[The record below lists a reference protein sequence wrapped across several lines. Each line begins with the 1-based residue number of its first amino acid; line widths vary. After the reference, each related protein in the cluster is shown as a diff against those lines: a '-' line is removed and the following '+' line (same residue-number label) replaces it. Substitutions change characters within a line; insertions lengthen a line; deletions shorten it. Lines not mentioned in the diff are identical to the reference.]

1 MLDDPSIPAD
11 THPTRANTVRT
22 SSYLGLRRWTKDEQL
37 YQMRNPIDGTSP
49 KGASLCFGE
58 QS

>member
-1 MLDDPSIPAD
+1 MLHDPSIPAD

-37 YQMRNPIDGTSP
+37 YQMRNIIGGTP
-49 KGASLCFGE
+49 PNGASLCLGE
-58 QS
+58 

>member
-37 YQMRNPIDGTSP
+37 YQMRNIIGGTPP
-49 KGASLCFGE
+49 KSVRLYFGE
-58 QS
+58 